1 MHAET
6 VIKCLNE
13 LFTMCGVPSCVNSD
27 NASYFRSYELKQF
40 LTGLGIATSCSSIY
54 HPTGNSQVKRYIG
67 VIWRTIR
74 LALKSRGLD
83 IAKWERVLPEVLP
96 SQQSLLCTRTNATP
110 HELFFN
116 FYRKSCWVL
125 QHNQAGLLSS

>member
-1 MHAET
+1 MHAQT

-13 LFTMCGVPSCVNSD
+13 LFTVCGVPSCIHSD

-40 LTGLGIATSCSSIY
+40 LTGLGIATSYSSVY
-54 HPTGNSQVKRYIG
+54 HPTGNSQVERYIG

-96 SQQSLLCTRTNATP
+96 S
-110 HELFFN
+110 
-116 FYRKSCWVL
+116 
-125 QHNQAGLLSS
+125 